1 MKGNARDISLYGF
14 FYCRNFLNIT
24 SATYGNCFTFNS
36 DYANS
41 STSGTLKSVLPG
53 AIMGLELVINI
64 NQKDY
69 MTGLLTQSA
78 GAR

>member
-1 MKGNARDISLYGF
+1 MTGKRDISLKLF
-14 FYCRNFLNIT
+14 FFRNFLLIS

-36 DYANS
+36 VYANS
-41 STSGTLKSVLPG
+41 TSSGTLKSVLPG
-53 AIMGLELVINI
+53 ATMGLELVLNL

-69 MTGLLTQSA
+69 MKGILTQSA